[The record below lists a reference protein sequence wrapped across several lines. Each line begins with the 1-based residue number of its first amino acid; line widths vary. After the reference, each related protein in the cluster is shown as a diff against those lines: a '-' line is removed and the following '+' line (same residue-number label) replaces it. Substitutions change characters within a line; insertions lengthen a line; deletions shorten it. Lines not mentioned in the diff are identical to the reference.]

1 MSNTKATQMT
11 AQQATPFSQNGHRR
25 AVLYARVS
33 SDDTRKDGRNLASQL
48 EMCRTYCN
56 DPQRKYR
63 IVAELHE
70 DDKGA
75 SGASFDL
82 PQLGTILAMAERKEF
97 EVLVV
102 RELDRLSR
110 NLAKQL
116 IVEETLKRN
125 GVTVEYV
132 LADYADSPEGNL
144 QKHIRATVAEYER
157 EKIKERNVRGR
168 RNVVKGGRIMV
179 HGNAPYGYTI
189 VSEKRN
195 GKNVD
200 VGLAINEDEARIVR
214 MVFDWYIEGAGG
226 SVIADRLTKMGV
238 PTWADTHKNHIT
250 RKRGY
255 AEWGS
260 SFVRKIIRSEMYAG
274 IWYYGKRAK
283 GAEPIPLE
291 VPAIISREQW
301 VRAQEARRVHT
312 VISKRNTKH
321 EYLMQHRI
329 KCGCGHTV
337 RARVVKGYPYYECPS
352 ADGVTATLSCGL
364 LHYRADFLDRIVW
377 DWLVSWFKD
386 PSDLRR
392 KLEAYKAEQDTINA
406 PILNTLKANDKL
418 IADNQVQ
425 LVRIK
430 AMCEAGVYTLEE
442 TVERKTRLDDTIT
455 KLKGAGTELQARLA
469 GTLSSDDINTLIE
482 FAYLMG
488 DGIAEASDT
497 FEKRRKIIE
506 LLNVRAILTIEDG
519 QRICTASFILA
530 NGNESKRLAI
540 PDGRKRKLS
549 VENTGIGTFAPAT
562 RRTPSSHPARK
573 RRWMALC

>member
-1 MSNTKATQMT
+1 
-11 AQQATPFSQNGHRR
+11 
-25 AVLYARVS
+25 
-33 SDDTRKDGRNLASQL
+33 
-48 EMCRTYCN
+48 
-56 DPQRKYR
+56 
-63 IVAELHE
+63 
-70 DDKGA
+70 
-75 SGASFDL
+75 
-82 PQLGTILAMAERKEF
+82 
-97 EVLVV
+97 
-102 RELDRLSR
+102 
-110 NLAKQL
+110 
-116 IVEETLKRN
+116 
-125 GVTVEYV
+125 
-132 LADYADSPEGNL
+132 
-144 QKHIRATVAEYER
+144 
-157 EKIKERNVRGR
+157 
-168 RNVVKGGRIMV
+168 
-179 HGNAPYGYTI
+179 
-189 VSEKRN
+189 
-195 GKNVD
+195 
-200 VGLAINEDEARIVR
+200 
-214 MVFDWYIEGAGG
+214 
-226 SVIADRLTKMGV
+226 
-238 PTWADTHKNHIT
+238 
-250 RKRGY
+250 
-255 AEWGS
+255 
-260 SFVRKIIRSEMYAG
+260 MYAG

-291 VPAIISREQW
+291 VPPIISREQW

-312 VISKRNTKH
+312 VTSKRNTKH

-329 KCGCGHTV
+329 KCGCGYTV
-337 RARVVKGYPYYECPS
+337 RARVVKGFPYYQCPS

-406 PILNTLKANDKL
+406 PILNALKTNDKL
-418 IADNQVQ
+418 IADNQAQ

-430 AMCEAGVYTLEE
+430 TMCEAGVYTLEE
-442 TVERKTRLDDTIT
+442 TIERKTRLDDTIT

-488 DGIAEASDT
+488 DGIAEASKS

-549 VENTGIGTFAPAT
+549 VENTGIGIFVPAT
-562 RRTPSSHPARK
+562 RRMPSSHPA
-573 RRWMALC
+573 